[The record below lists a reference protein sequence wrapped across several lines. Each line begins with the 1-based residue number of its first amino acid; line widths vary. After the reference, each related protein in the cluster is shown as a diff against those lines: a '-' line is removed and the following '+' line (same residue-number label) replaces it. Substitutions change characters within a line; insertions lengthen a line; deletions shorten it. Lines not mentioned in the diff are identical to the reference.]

1 MLYVY
6 IILAVILSCLC
17 LFTGFKNSQAK
28 GRKDMNR
35 AMTNVYGEGSFKE
48 GVVSG
53 SLELMWGGATI
64 ILGIIVLVLGFLI
77 MGEFDK
83 SPELESA
90 AAAIESVESV
100 TAPPTEQLASIPN
113 QEQSMVTTQG
123 SSDTSFDCRKA
134 ISRLENLICSD
145 TNLASLDKALND
157 AYSSRIESASEID
170 KEMLRESQQEWVKTV
185 LNECQIVTCAVDAYT
200 ARINEFR

>member
-1 MLYVY
+1 MFMAKEALKKVWFQ
-6 IILAVILSCLC
+6 APWNLC
-17 LFTGFKNSQAK
+17 
-28 GRKDMNR
+28 
-35 AMTNVYGEGSFKE
+35 
-48 GVVSG
+48 GVVQP
-53 SLELMWGGATI
+53 L
-64 ILGIIVLVLGFLI
+64 LGIIVLVLGFLI

-123 SSDTSFDCRKA
+123 NSDTSFDCRKA

-157 AYSSRIESASEID
+157 AYSSRIESASE
-170 KEMLRESQQEWVKTV
+170 RSGPFVWT
-185 LNECQIVTCAVDAYT
+185 
-200 ARINEFR
+200 EFLVS